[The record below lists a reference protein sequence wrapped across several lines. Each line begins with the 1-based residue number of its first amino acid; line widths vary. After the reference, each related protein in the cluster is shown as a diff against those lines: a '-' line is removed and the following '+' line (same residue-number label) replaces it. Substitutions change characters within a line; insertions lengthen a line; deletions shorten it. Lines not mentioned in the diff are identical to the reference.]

1 MADFHEKLQ
10 ATIDDTITRLLGES
24 VHEILQE
31 HLIKEYDLTPDKIP
45 YRLDTFV
52 EILDNVFGVA
62 GSRTIGWA
70 IAWDFS
76 AKIGLRFVESAN
88 FRLQDY
94 LAQVKKTIAIHD

>member
-10 ATIDDTITRLLGES
+10 ATIDDTITHLLGES
-24 VHEILQE
+24 VNEILRE
-31 HLIKEYDLTPDKIP
+31 HLTKEYDLTPDKIP

-52 EILDNVFGVA
+52 DVLDIVFGVA

-70 IAWDFS
+70 IARDFS
-76 AKIGLRFVESAN
+76 TKIGLRFVESEN

-94 LAQVKKTIAIHD
+94 LDQVKKTISIHD